1 MYQKIVVAYEGTEA
15 SDAAL
20 RQGGELARLCGAEL
34 HLLGI
39 IVTSGGPLLDPAFLP
54 DELLETERR
63 ILVEAVE
70 DRARELGHQGVIVK
84 TCIRDGEPSAEI
96 MTYIKEIDSDLVM
109 IGHRHKGLLAR
120 WFEGSVGAHLLE
132 DLPCSLLVAID
143 GAPPLPHN

>member
-1 MYQKIVVAYEGTEA
+1 MYQKIVVAYEGSGA

-20 RQGGELARLCGAEL
+20 RQGGELAQLCGAEV

-39 IVTSGGPLLDPAFLP
+39 VVTSGGLLLDPAFVP
-54 DELLETERR
+54 DELLETERS
-63 ILVEAVE
+63 ILLEAVE
-70 DRARELGHQGVIVK
+70 DRARELGHQGIIVK

-96 MTYIKEIDSDLVM
+96 TAYIKESNACLVI

-143 GAPPLPHN
+143 TAPPLLQN